1 MANSNL
7 QSHFNRNIFIPIHK
21 VYVVQ
26 SLDAIKLYEETF
38 STVCFTAQAYLEASC
53 CIIWMNKKLKSFWGE
68 QASKAHFKAHEA
80 N

>member
-38 STVCFTAQAYLEASC
+38 STVCFTAQAYFGCFMLYNMDERE
-53 CIIWMNKKLKSFWGE
+53 IEEFLGE
-68 QASKAHFKAHEA
+68 QASKAHLKAHGA

>member
-1 MANSNL
+1 MENSNL

-38 STVCFTAQAYLEASC
+38 STVCFTAQAYLDASC
-53 CIIWMNKKLKSFWGE
+53 CYNMDEREIEEFLGE
-68 QASKAHFKAHEA
+68 LASK
-80 N
+80 